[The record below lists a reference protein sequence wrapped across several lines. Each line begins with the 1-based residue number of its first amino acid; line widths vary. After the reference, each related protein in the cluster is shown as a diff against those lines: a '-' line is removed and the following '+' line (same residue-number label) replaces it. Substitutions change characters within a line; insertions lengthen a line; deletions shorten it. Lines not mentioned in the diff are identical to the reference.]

1 MLIKY
6 YICFFLHLLI
16 FCCIIYILFV
26 CAAFGFLSVCR
37 ATINEKLFNEKIR
50 ILCFMLE
57 AGMNG
62 HLAKLIDLLKM
73 IELLREIFGEE
84 K

>member
-1 MLIKY
+1 
-6 YICFFLHLLI
+6 
-16 FCCIIYILFV
+16 
-26 CAAFGFLSVCR
+26 
-37 ATINEKLFNEKIR
+37 
-50 ILCFMLE
+50 MLE